1 MRRIRYIWGM
11 RVSYFPL
18 MLMAGTVICCVAAPK
33 ADSHPPH
40 FLTIGGGYSPT
51 GNQVSL
57 EKNVFF
63 FKRVLNQLGLDDA
76 PHHVLFADGQVAE
89 RDLQYDDPAFK
100 VPRVHRMVASLLG
113 KTEGLAH
120 QYRSNEV
127 LPNGPSSVAT
137 IDQWFAKTAPDLD
150 GDDQLFFYFT
160 GHGGKGEKKNAQNT
174 QIYLW
179 NNQNIRMNALAR
191 RLDKVSEE
199 TPVVLVM
206 VHCFSGGCANVIF
219 KEGDPKK
226 GLSSHNRV
234 GFFAT
239 VHNRVAAGCTAD
251 IEEGNYQEYSTF
263 FFEAIHG
270 QTRLGKPVKR
280 PDYDGDNRVSYD
292 EAHAY
297 ALLTSNSIDISTKTS
312 GTMLRKFSRLP
323 GKDDGGKGLW
333 SIDRPYSDLIEQ
345 AIPSDRAVLEGLSAK
360 LELIGEGRVTQARDL
375 AKSIQRRR
383 GDIKKDRDRLGSEHR
398 QLRSSLAKELKR
410 ICPELANP
418 WHPNVPEV
426 LTGPKGVKLVEQLE
440 KRKDYKKFSVLA
452 AKLEKFDSQRH
463 ELERKWVKTQ
473 RFLRVAE
480 NVVLARNLPQVAET
494 HVVERYKEIL
504 VAEHGS
510 LERGT
515 TQATS
520 KVK

>member
-1 MRRIRYIWGM
+1 
-11 RVSYFPL
+11 

-76 PHHVLFADGQVAE
+76 PHHVLFADGRSAE

-100 VPRVHRMVASLLG
+100 VPRVNQVIASLLG

-270 QTRLGKPVKR
+270 KTRLGEPVKR

-312 GTMLRKFSRLP
+312 GTLLRKYSRVP
-323 GKDDGGKGLW
+323 GKGDEGKDLW
-333 SIDRPYSDLIEQ
+333 SINHSYSELIEQ
-345 AIPSDRAVLEGLSAK
+345 AISSDRAVLDGLSAK
-360 LELIGEGRVTQARDL
+360 LKLTGEDRVTQVRDL
-375 AKSIQRRR
+375 AKGIQRRR
-383 GDIKKDRDRLGSEHR
+383 GDIKKDRDRLGNEHR
-398 QLRSSLAKELKR
+398 QLRGALAKELKR

-426 LTGPKGVKLVEQLE
+426 LTGPEGVKLLEQIE
-440 KRKDYKKFSVLA
+440 KRKDYKKFANLA
-452 AKLEKFDSQRH
+452 PNLEKMDTQRH

-480 NVVLARNLPQVAET
+480 NVVLARNLPQVADSR
-494 HVVERYKEIL
+494 VVERYKEIL
-504 VAEHGS
+504 EAEHGS
-510 LERGT
+510 LEREP
-515 TQATS
+515 S
-520 KVK
+520 K